1 MSKQVVFDLIEAR
14 TICGLS
20 LDSQEDNTISRRG
33 MKSNIYIAQNKDRR
47 EIQQGEQKT
56 LQGALKASQSPVEGY
71 P

>member
-14 TICGLS
+14 TIGGIS

-47 EIQQGEQKT
+47 
-56 LQGALKASQSPVEGY
+56 
-71 P
+71 